1 MDRKNQAP
9 TPDSQQTPKTQPPTT
24 PSPKAK
30 PYDIRERTLQ
40 FALRI
45 LDITACI
52 PDSPEGRVVR
62 QQLAAAG
69 TSIGANVEEADGAV
83 SKADKR
89 KSLTIAR
96 KETREVRYWLRIIE
110 RRWVSLVAV
119 AAGIVEAGELL
130 NILTTIISRLS

>member
-1 MDRKNQAP
+1 MPEKNSQAP
-9 TPDSQQTPKTQPPTT
+9 TPKSQQTPKAQLPTRPP
-24 PSPKAK
+24 K

-45 LDITACI
+45 LEITGAL
-52 PDSPEGRVVR
+52 PDTPEGRIVR

-89 KSLTIAR
+89 KSLVVAR
-96 KETREVRYWLRIIE
+96 KETREVRYWLRLIERKWAALVNVSADIIE
-110 RRWVSLVAV
+110 S
-119 AAGIVEAGELL
+119 GELL
-130 NILTTIISRLS
+130 NILSTMISRLE

>member
-1 MDRKNQAP
+1 MREN
-9 TPDSQQTPKTQPPTT
+9 SQQPTLNSHKTPKTHVPTRV
-24 PSPKAK
+24 PK

-45 LDITACI
+45 LEITGRL
-52 PDSPEGRVVR
+52 PETPEGKVVR

-89 KSLTIAR
+89 KSLVVAR
-96 KETREVRYWLRIIE
+96 KETREVRYWLRLIERKWAALVDVTADIIE
-110 RRWVSLVAV
+110 S
-119 AAGIVEAGELL
+119 GELL
-130 NILTTIISRLS
+130 NILSTMVSRLE